1 MQAASQAKPVTP
13 EPLVLEPD
21 EDPVTGQLV
30 YAVPQGTAGPAQ
42 EAPRQLAAATVPDL
56 VLTPRWDIA
65 TVAPQDAGAEPQPIS
80 RIPRERMAAASWDQ
94 IAQTLRSAEEGK
106 QGGTDVELRP
116 GGELMLVFA
125 EHTSVA
131 QPLSR
136 LPQERMA
143 AATVG
148 PSSAD
153 VAVLQRL
160 DPANTESWTPTQ
172 TGLISGWIFRMTPPV
187 RSERQFVF
195 LAFRSP
201 SDGNAF
207 RIAVL
212 EPDMDAE
219 FGHKPHMI
227 RVRVGGRE
235 IPVICGPGGRAA
247 RDLAEV
253 RTHAAKWMAYTS
265 RRMAGLDPGF
275 SR

>member
-1 MQAASQAKPVTP
+1 MRIASE
-13 EPLVLEPD
+13 EPPLTSEPIVLHPH
-21 EDPVTGQLV
+21 EDSSTGQLV
-30 YAVPQGTAGPAQ
+30 YSLPREMAEPATEAQSQLVPTAITDLILTAGG
-42 EAPRQLAAATVPDL
+42 
-56 VLTPRWDIA
+56 DIA
-65 TVAPQDAGAEPQPIS
+65 TAGDREREPQPMS
-80 RIPRERMAAASWDQ
+80 RIPSERMAAASWDD
-94 IAQTLRSAEEGK
+94 IAQVLRSREEGK
-106 QGGTDVELRP
+106 RSGTDVELRP
-116 GGELMLVFA
+116 GGELVLVFA
-125 EHTSVA
+125 EHNREA

-143 AATVG
+143 AVTVG

-153 VAVLQRL
+153 VEILRRL
-160 DPANTESWTPTQ
+160 DPSNTESWTPTQ

-187 RSERQFVF
+187 RSQGQFVF

-207 RIAVL
+207 RVAVL
-212 EPDMDAE
+212 EPDMDTE
-219 FGHKPHMI
+219 FGHGPHMI
-227 RVRVGGRE
+227 RVTVGGER

-265 RRMAGLDPGF
+265 RRIARLDPGF